1 MKKTY
6 SLSEIDEVAK
16 ELLPQ
21 INSNIV
27 LLNGEMGAGKTTMI
41 KALCKALKCPDV
53 VSSPTFSLINEYR
66 TVDHKPLYHFDCYRI
81 ENEEEAYDF
90 GAEEYLYSGHLC
102 LIEWSDKFEE
112 ILPNDRIE
120 ISFQIKSK
128 FSRSVKI
135 TLRGKFKNQKY

>member
-27 LLNGEMGAGKTTMI
+27 LLNGEMGAGKTTLI
-41 KALCKALKCPDV
+41 KALCKALNCPDV

-102 LIEWSDKFEE
+102 LIEWSEN
-112 ILPNDRIE
+112 IQSLLPENC
-120 ISFQIKSK
+120 S
-128 FSRSVKI
+128 SVTLEKIDSTTRKI
-135 TLRGKFKNQKY
+135 TLT

>member
-1 MKKTY
+1 

-27 LLNGEMGAGKTTMI
+27 LLNGEMGAGKTTLI

-102 LIEWSDKFEE
+102 LIEWSEN
-112 ILPNDRIE
+112 IQSLLPENC
-120 ISFQIKSK
+120 S
-128 FSRSVKI
+128 SVTLEKVDSTTRKI
-135 TLRGKFKNQKY
+135 TLT

>member
-6 SLSEIDEVAK
+6 SLSEIDEVAN

-41 KALCKALKCPDV
+41 KALSKALKCPDV

-102 LIEWSDKFEE
+102 LIEWSEN
-112 ILPNDRIE
+112 IQSLLPENCSLVTLEKVDSTTR
-120 ISFQIKSK
+120 
-128 FSRSVKI
+128 KI
-135 TLRGKFKNQKY
+135 TLT

>member
-1 MKKTY
+1 LKKTY
-6 SLSEIDEVAK
+6 SLSEIDEVAN

-102 LIEWSDKFEE
+102 LIEWSENIQSLLPE
-112 ILPNDRIE
+112 NCSLVILEKIDSTTR
-120 ISFQIKSK
+120 
-128 FSRSVKI
+128 KI
-135 TLRGKFKNQKY
+135 TLT

>member
-27 LLNGEMGAGKTTMI
+27 LLNGEMGAGKTTLI

-102 LIEWSDKFEE
+102 LIEWSEN
-112 ILPNDRIE
+112 IQSLLPENC
-120 ISFQIKSK
+120 S
-128 FSRSVKI
+128 SVTLEKVDSTTRKI
-135 TLRGKFKNQKY
+135 TLT

>member
-6 SLSEIDEVAK
+6 SLTEIDEVAK

-27 LLNGEMGAGKTTMI
+27 LLNGEMGAGKTTLI

-102 LIEWSDKFEE
+102 LIEWSEN
-112 ILPNDRIE
+112 IQSLLPENC
-120 ISFQIKSK
+120 S
-128 FSRSVKI
+128 SVTLEKIDSTTRKI
-135 TLRGKFKNQKY
+135 TLT

>member
-1 MKKTY
+1 LKKTY
-6 SLSEIDEVAK
+6 SLSEIDEVAN

-102 LIEWSDKFEE
+102 LIEWSEN
-112 ILPNDRIE
+112 IQSLLPENCSLVTLEKVDSTTR
-120 ISFQIKSK
+120 
-128 FSRSVKI
+128 KI
-135 TLRGKFKNQKY
+135 TLT

>member
-1 MKKTY
+1 
-6 SLSEIDEVAK
+6 
-16 ELLPQ
+16 
-21 INSNIV
+21 
-27 LLNGEMGAGKTTMI
+27 MI

-102 LIEWSDKFEE
+102 LIEWSEN
-112 ILPNDRIE
+112 IQSLLPENCSLVTLEKVDSTTR
-120 ISFQIKSK
+120 
-128 FSRSVKI
+128 KI
-135 TLRGKFKNQKY
+135 TLI

>member
-102 LIEWSDKFEE
+102 LIEWSEN
-112 ILPNDRIE
+112 IQSLLPENCSLVTLEKVDSTTR
-120 ISFQIKSK
+120 
-128 FSRSVKI
+128 KI
-135 TLRGKFKNQKY
+135 TLI